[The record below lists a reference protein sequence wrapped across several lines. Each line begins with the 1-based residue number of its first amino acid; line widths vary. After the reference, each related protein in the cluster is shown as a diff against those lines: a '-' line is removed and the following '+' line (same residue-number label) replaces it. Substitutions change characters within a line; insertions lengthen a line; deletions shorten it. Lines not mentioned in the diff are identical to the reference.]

1 MNPDKLT
8 STETIAATEARR
20 NFFVICV
27 ALGLCFI
34 VYSMLIVA
42 VPVYGLRLG
51 ASPLVLGAVLST
63 QYLLPL
69 LFAIPLGG
77 IVTRYGGRAT
87 LLAGAWLMVAGL
99 LSLHFW
105 YGYLGLVLGQLL
117 VGLAHLQMVLAAQ
130 TLISNLGTGPR
141 LEQYFGWY
149 STWLS
154 GGQVV
159 GPLLAG
165 LLLPEQ
171 NGVGQVF
178 LVMAAVAALSAVA
191 GLWLTGQARER
202 LTVERRETG
211 FRAQWRLMQTSRG
224 VQLSVLVTALGM
236 FALGVYGSYLPVYLE
251 SLAMS
256 PVVIGVLVSLRAGV
270 SMVIRP
276 FMARLIALVGGRGSA
291 VLLAL
296 GSLAIGI
303 ALLGL
308 SEHVVLIGLLAVLVG
323 LGSGLTQPL
332 SMVILAES
340 VHREKRSG
348 ALGMRLMA
356 NRAVHFLAPL
366 VFGAL
371 LSVGGFPLAFGA
383 SGVAI
388 ALALVMTQRLFR
400 TLPTHQDVG

>member
-1 MNPDKLT
+1 MQ
-8 STETIAATEARR
+8 TIDPAEARR
-20 NFFVICV
+20 NFFIICM
-27 ALGLCFI
+27 ALTFCFV

-69 LFAIPLGG
+69 LFAIPLGQV
-77 IVTRYGGRAT
+77 VTRYGGRST
-87 LLAGAWLMVAGL
+87 LVAGAMIMVAGL
-99 LSLHFW
+99 LAMHFW
-105 YGYLGLVLGQLL
+105 YGYPGLILGQLL

-149 STWLS
+149 ATWLS

-165 LLLPEQ
+165 LLLPEDQ
-171 NGVGQVF
+171 GVGQVF
-178 LVMAAVAALSAVA
+178 LVMALFALLGGTA

-202 LTVERRETG
+202 LAVARRQTG
-211 FRAQWRLMQTSRG
+211 FRAQWALMRTSSG
-224 VQLSVLVTALGM
+224 VQLSVLVTVVGM

-256 PVVIGVLVSLRAGV
+256 PAVIGVLVSLRAAV
-270 SMVIRP
+270 AMVIRP
-276 FMARLIALVGGRGSA
+276 FMARLIALAGGRGPA
-291 VLLAL
+291 VLLAFGTLAL
-296 GSLAIGI
+296 GITF
-303 ALLGL
+303 LGVSAHL
-308 SEHVVLIGLLAVLVG
+308 VLISLLAVLVG

-332 SMVILAES
+332 SMVILAEA
-340 VHREKRSG
+340 VDREQRSG

-356 NRAVHFLAPL
+356 NRAIHFLAPL
-366 VFGAL
+366 LFGAL
-371 LSVGGFPLAFGA
+371 LSVGGFGLAFGM
-383 SGVAI
+383 SGLLI
-388 ALALVMTQRLFR
+388 ALALVITRRLFR
-400 TLPTHQDVG
+400 AVAGQGVV

>member
-1 MNPDKLT
+1 MNPDT
-8 STETIAATEARR
+8 PPDIETIAAAEARS
-20 NFFVICV
+20 NFFLVCL
-27 ALGLCFI
+27 ALTFCFV
-34 VYSMLIVA
+34 VYSMLIVT

-77 IVTRYGGRAT
+77 VVTRYGGRTT
-87 LLAGAWLMVAGL
+87 LVAGAFVMVAGL
-99 LSLHFW
+99 LSMHFW
-105 YGYLGLVLGQLL
+105 YGYPGLVLGQLL
-117 VGLAHLQMVLAAQ
+117 VGLAHLQMVLSAQ
-130 TLISNLGTGPR
+130 TIISNLGTGPR

-165 LLLPEQ
+165 VLLPEAQ
-171 NGVGQVF
+171 GTGPVF
-178 LVMAAVAALSAVA
+178 LVMALFAFLGGIA

-202 LTVERRETG
+202 LSIKRRETG
-211 FRAQWRLMQTSRG
+211 FRAQWTLMRTSRG
-224 VQLSVLVTALGM
+224 VQLSVLVTVLGM

-270 SMVIRP
+270 SMLIRP
-276 FMARLIALVGGRGSA
+276 FMARIIATVGGRGPS

-296 GSLAIGI
+296 GTLSAGI
-303 ALLGL
+303 TFLGF
-308 SEHVVLIGLLAVLVG
+308 SEQIILIGLLAILVG

-332 SMVILAES
+332 SMVLLAES
-340 VHREKRSG
+340 VEREKRSG

-356 NRAVHFLAPL
+356 NRAIHFLAPL
-366 VFGAL
+366 IFGVL
-371 LSVGGFPLAFGA
+371 MELGGFALAFGA
-383 SGVAI
+383 SGLSI
-388 ALALVMTQRLFR
+388 ALALVMTQRLFK
-400 TLPTHQDVG
+400 TMPVQVLK

>member
-1 MNPDKLT
+1 
-8 STETIAATEARR
+8 
-20 NFFVICV
+20 
-27 ALGLCFI
+27 
-34 VYSMLIVA
+34 MLIVA

-77 IVTRYGGRAT
+77 AVTRYGGRTT
-87 LLAGAWLMVAGL
+87 LIVGALVMVTGL
-99 LSLHFW
+99 LFMHFW
-105 YGYLGLVLGQLL
+105 YGYPGLVLGQLL

-130 TLISNLGTGPR
+130 TIISNLGAGPR

-165 LLLPEQ
+165 LLLPEEQ
-171 NGVGQVF
+171 GVGHVF
-178 LVMAAVAALSAVA
+178 LAMALFALLGGIA

-202 LTVERRETG
+202 LVVKRQETG
-211 FRAQWRLMQTSRG
+211 FRAQWVLMRTSRG
-224 VQLSVLVTALGM
+224 VQLSVLVTVLSV

-256 PVVIGVLVSLRAGV
+256 PIVIGVLVSLRAGV
-270 SMVIRP
+270 SMLIRP
-276 FMARLIALVGGRGSA
+276 FMARVIAALGGRGPA

-296 GSLAIGI
+296 ATLSVGI
-303 ALLGL
+303 TFLGF
-308 SEHVVLIGLLAVLVG
+308 SEQIIFIGLLAILVG

-332 SMVILAES
+332 SMVLLAEA
-340 VHREKRSG
+340 VERQKRSG

-356 NRAVHFLAPL
+356 NRAIHFLAPL
-366 VFGAL
+366 MFGVL
-371 LSVGGFPLAFGA
+371 MELGGFALAFGV
-383 SGVAI
+383 SGVSIAFAI
-388 ALALVMTQRLFR
+388 LLTQSLFR
-400 TLPTHQDVG
+400 TMSVQGSK